1 MTGEWWKEL
10 KWFEGIGKYVNM
22 VRIKVGRVYK
32 ERKSKKSVKRSGT
45 GEVVNRVD
53 ERARKIM
60 KREEKKRRRQ

>member
-1 MTGEWWKEL
+1 
-10 KWFEGIGKYVNM
+10 M